1 MNQKIMEK
9 IKLFIRYLG
18 LFILVIGIVLN
29 IKMYL
34 LNEWPTY
41 LFLILSL
48 FGILLI
54 GISYLKW
61 KKS

>member
-1 MNQKIMEK
+1 MKK
-9 IKLFIRYLG
+9 TKLFIRYFG

-34 LNEWPTY
+34 FNEWPTY
-41 LFLILSL
+41 LFFILSL

-61 KKS
+61 KKI